1 MAKMIDVNAF
11 IEEHCKDCP
20 YRLED
25 SCTDDDPICST
36 IIDLKDFPTVDA
48 VEVVHGRWVRKTTD
62 FVYFYACSECGEPVL
77 RSQWGNDFFSNYCPN
92 CGAKMDGDGNV

>member
-1 MAKMIDVNAF
+1 MATKRLIDAN
-11 IEEHCKDCP
+11 EYPCNKCGKDYCYKNCKDFD
-20 YRLED
+20 EW
-25 SCTDDDPICST
+25 
-36 IIDLKDFPTVDA
+36 FNNTVDA

-92 CGAKMDGDGNV
+92 CGAKMDGDGDA